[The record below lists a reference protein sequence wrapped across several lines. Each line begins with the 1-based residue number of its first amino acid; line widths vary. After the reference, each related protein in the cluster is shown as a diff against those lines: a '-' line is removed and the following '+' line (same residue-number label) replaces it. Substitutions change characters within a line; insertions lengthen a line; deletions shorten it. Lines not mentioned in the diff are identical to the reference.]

1 MVVDGFAGGC
11 RANGLARISGISR
24 RRVYRAF
31 NLLRRLIERTLS
43 AEAGFPFNDRRIL
56 RRLRRG
62 VEGNGDGQ
70 APLLIMLACN
80 RPTGDNDDR
89 PCWSLLAAGDET
101 SGAVEDYKAVEST
114 ARLSRLLR
122 LLRHSYDCLALAA
135 KRPDRPAA
143 DDDLRLRPSQ
153 PCPPD
158 GSTRCPL
165 VRLWLRIVGGVFRRG
180 GVRGERLHLYLAEQT
195 WQFNQRRHSVLERSR
210 MLRELLNA
218 WRYVLGRP
226 RPDPGH
232 RRH

>member
-1 MVVDGFAGGC
+1 MRLSDEQWRMVVDGFAGGC

-62 VEGNGDGQ
+62 VERNGDGQ

-80 RPTGDNDDR
+80 RPTSDNDDR
-89 PCWSLLAAGDET
+89 PCWSLLAAGDG
-101 SGAVEDYKAVEST
+101 SRLDAVEVEET
-114 ARLSRLLR
+114 APLKSLFN

-158 GSTRCPL
+158 GLARCPL
-165 VRLWLRIVGGVFRRG
+165 VRLWLRILEGVFRRG
-180 GVRGERLHLYLAEQT
+180 GVRDERLHLYLAEQT
-195 WQFNQRRHSVLERSR
+195 WQFNQRRRSVLERSR

-218 WRYVLGRP
+218 WRYVLR
-226 RPDPGH
+226 
-232 RRH
+232 

>member
-43 AEAGFPFNDRRIL
+43 AEAGFPFNDRRTL

-62 VEGNGDGQ
+62 IEGNGGGQ

-80 RPTGDNDDR
+80 RPCDHGDDR
-89 PCWSLLAAGDET
+89 PCWSLLVTGDQT
-101 SGAVEDYKAVEST
+101 SGADEDCGAVESA
-114 ARLSRLLR
+114 ARLSKLLR

-143 DDDLRLRPSQ
+143 DEDLRLRPSL
-153 PCPPD
+153 PCPPG
-158 GSTRCPL
+158 GSEHCPL
-165 VRLWLRIVGGVFRRG
+165 VRLWLGIVEGVFRRG

-195 WQFNQRRHSVLERSR
+195 WQFNQRHRSVLERSR
-210 MLRELLNA
+210 LLRELLTA
-218 WRYVLGRP
+218 WRYVLS
-226 RPDPGH
+226 
-232 RRH
+232 